1 MSVKITQNRSFH
13 SLNTFRKTPVATGV
27 SMFLAALVSVPSYAA
42 DDNPDADKKA
52 AQVEVIDVR
61 GIRGSL
67 IRSMDVKR
75 GKDGVVDGISA
86 EDIGKFPDTNLA
98 ESLQR
103 ITGVSIDR
111 QNGEGSR
118 ITVRGFGPD
127 FNLVTLNGRQMPGAS
142 IQATSAAAS
151 RSFDFANLASE
162 GISGVEVYKTG
173 VATLPTGGI
182 GSTVNIL
189 TARPLNNPGL
199 QASVGVKGVHDLST
213 ETGSSLTPELSAIY
227 SNTFDDD
234 KFGIA
239 ITGSFQERDSG
250 FNSAETSSGW
260 YTIKGY
266 DADWG
271 SLPTD
276 GSFTNRPQENDV
288 YSVPRNLVYTFNELQ
303 RTRTNGQVVL
313 QYRPVSEVTMTLE
326 YIYSD
331 LKISQQKQ
339 ELSTWFNGVPTS
351 GEFTPGTNS
360 DGSVVAPV
368 IYTDATCCDVALGT
382 GDWATK
388 NENHSIAFNLQW
400 AINDNLSFDFDYHDS
415 SAEAGPGSKWGS
427 NNIVSAVQFDRVST
441 TVDYSHDFPVMTIG
455 YADGVSGLDPSRMMT
470 SGSSFRNSIMRTDIE
485 QMQAKGRYIFDD
497 GIVSKIDFGLANTE
511 VNNRSAFSNAQ
522 RDTWGGYGTP
532 EDYDDSIF
540 IQQGVASRFDNF
552 SASGN
557 GALEPYYYAS
567 SMQDLLDAISGIATA
582 NGETISPCGTELC
595 PDPTFNTDR
604 RAIEEQFSAFVQAN
618 LELDWNDM
626 PIKVVVGLRYED
638 TDVRSEALVPRY
650 SHIVWAGANEFVA
663 QIDGQDFTELS
674 GNYDHWLPNVDFSIE
689 VIEDVVLRASYSK
702 TITRPNYSDIQGGR
716 TIDQIVRLN
725 GGKGNSGNPNL
736 KPFESTNVDFSA
748 EWYYDEGSYFA
759 IGYYDKQ
766 VENFIGQS
774 TVQDTAFNLAHPGMG
789 PRYEEAVAAVGS
801 DSAAVRQYFFDQGWV
816 NADGDIVGI
825 DGEDPAAVF
834 TFITPVNEKEA
845 SIDGFEIA
853 WQHLFAETGF
863 GVILN
868 YTTVNGD
875 IAYDNYNTNKGEGAT
890 NQFALLG
897 LSDTAN
903 AVLFYDKDG
912 FQARIAYNWRDQFL
926 TDTIDGNGERNP
938 VYTEAYGQF
947 DANMSYDY
955 SPNLTFFVEGIN
967 ITDENRRLH
976 GRHVN
981 MVVAAIQS
989 GARYNVGLRYKF

>member
-1 MSVKITQNRSFH
+1 MSLNKTQNRTFQPLS
-13 SLNTFRKTPVATGV
+13 TFRKTPVAAGV
-27 SMFLAALVSVPSYAA
+27 SMFLASLVSIPTFAA
-42 DDNPDADKKA
+42 EEEEAKENGS
-52 AQVEVIDVR
+52 QVEVVDVR

-111 QNGEGSR
+111 QNGEGSK

-142 IQATSAAAS
+142 IQATSASAS

-213 ETGSSLTPELSAIY
+213 ETGSELTPELSAIY
-227 SNTFDDD
+227 SNTTDDE

-239 ITGSFQERDSG
+239 ITGSYQERDAG
-250 FNSAETSSGW
+250 FNSAETASGW
-260 YTIKGY
+260 YTIKGF
-266 DADWG
+266 DSDWG

-276 GSFTNRPQENDV
+276 GSIVNRPQENDV
-288 YSVPRNLVYTFNELQ
+288 YAVPRNLVYTFNELQ

-313 QYRPVSEVTMTLE
+313 QYRPVDTLTMTLE

-331 LKISQQKQ
+331 LKIAQQKQ
-339 ELSTWFNGVPTS
+339 ELSTWFNGVPTG
-351 GEFTPGTNS
+351 GEFTQGTNS
-360 DGSVVAPV
+360 EGSVVAPI
-368 IYTDATCCDVALGT
+368 IYTDATCCDVAMGT

-388 NENHSIAFNLQW
+388 NENHSVAFNAQW
-400 AINDNLSFDFDYHDS
+400 EVNDNLSFDFDYHDS

-427 NNIVSAVQFDRVST
+427 NNIVTAVQFDRVST
-441 TVDYSHDFPVMTIG
+441 TVDYSHDLPIMTID

-470 SGSSFRNSIMRTDIE
+470 SGSSFRNSLMRTDIE
-485 QMQAKGRYIFDD
+485 QMQAKGRYLFDD
-497 GIVSKIDFGLANTE
+497 GIVSKIDFGLATTE
-511 VNNRSAFSNAQ
+511 VTNRSAFSNAQ

-532 EDYDDSIF
+532 DDYDDSIF
-540 IQQGVASRFDNF
+540 TRQSVANRFDNF
-552 SASGN
+552 GASSN
-557 GALEPYYYAS
+557 PNLEPYYYAS
-567 SMQDLLDAISGIATA
+567 SMQDLIDAISGIAAA

-595 PDPTFNTDR
+595 PDPVFNTDR
-604 RAIEEQFSAFVQAN
+604 RTTEEQFSAFVQAN
-618 LELDWNDM
+618 VELDWNDM
-626 PIKVVVGLRYED
+626 PVKIVVGLRYEE
-638 TDVRSEALVPRY
+638 TDIRSQALVPRY

-663 QIDGQDFTELS
+663 QIDGSDFTELE
-674 GNYDHWLPNVDFSIE
+674 GNYDHWLPNVDFNIE
-689 VIEDVVLRASYSK
+689 VMEDVILRASYSQ
-702 TITRPNYSDIQGGR
+702 TLTRPNYTDIQGGR

-725 GGKGNSGNPNL
+725 GGNGNTGNPNL
-736 KPFESTNVDFSA
+736 KPFESSNIDFSA
-748 EWYYDEGSYFA
+748 EWYYEEGSYFS
-759 IGYYDKQ
+759 IGFYDKK

-789 PRYEEAVAAVGS
+789 PRYEQAVAAVGS

-816 NADGDIVGI
+816 NENGDIVGI

-875 IAYDNYNTNKGEGAT
+875 IAYDDYNTNKGEGAT

-903 AVLFYDKDG
+903 AVFFYDKDG
-912 FQARIAYNWRDQFL
+912 FQARIAYNWRDKFL
-926 TDTIDGNGERNP
+926 TNTIDGNGERNP

-947 DANMSYDY
+947 DANVSYDY
-955 SPNLTFFVEGIN
+955 TPNLTLFVEGIN
-967 ITDENRRLH
+967 ITDENQRLH
-976 GRHVN
+976 GRHEN
-981 MVVAAIQS
+981 MVIAAIQA
-989 GARYNVGLRYKF
+989 GARYNIGLRYKF